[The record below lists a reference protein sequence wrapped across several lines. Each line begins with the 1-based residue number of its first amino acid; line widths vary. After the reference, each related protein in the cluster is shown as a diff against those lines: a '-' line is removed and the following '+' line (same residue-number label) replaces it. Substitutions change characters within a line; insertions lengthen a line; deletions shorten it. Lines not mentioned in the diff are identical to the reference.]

1 MWQWLSDNADTV
13 NVLANGGMLI
23 VWVTYLQ
30 VFLAGYRRERRAK
43 ILVNRGGG
51 TDLRA
56 RCLLSNM
63 SAEPIYIQSIIARLE
78 TGEASAVCQL
88 TDLENLDEDAGPRDP
103 MQALKQGP
111 LGAGCFID
119 IGTFE
124 DVVRETI
131 GRVAPDDPDGWR
143 RRVQAIEIT
152 VVAGYGPD
160 ELLAGAERRFECRA
174 EGESIQLTPTSIGT
188 SQIRSRRARRKL
200 ENMLLGDL
208 CRVER

>member
-1 MWQWLSDNADTV
+1 MWQWLSDNANTI
-13 NVLANGGMLI
+13 NVLANAGMLI

-63 SAEPIYIQSIIARLE
+63 SAEPIYIQSIVARLQ
-78 TGEASAVCQL
+78 TAEASALCQL
-88 TDLENLDEDAGPRDP
+88 TDLEHLGEDAGTRDP
-103 MQALKQGP
+103 MGTLKQGP

-131 GRVAPDDPDGWR
+131 GRITPDEQDAWR
-143 RRVQAIEIT
+143 RGLQAIEII
-152 VVAGYGPD
+152 VVAVYGPD
-160 ELLAGAERRFECRA
+160 KLLAGAERRFECRA
-174 EGESIQLTPTSIGT
+174 EGESIQLRPTSIGT
-188 SQIRSRRARRKL
+188 SQIRSRRARRNL

-208 CRVER
+208 CRVE

>member
-1 MWQWLSDNADTV
+1 MWQWLSENSDAL
-13 NVLANGGMLI
+13 NVLANAGMLI
-23 VWVTYLQ
+23 VWLTYLQ

-63 SAEPIYIQSIIARLE
+63 SAEPIYIQSIVARLE
-78 TGEASAVCQL
+78 TAEASALCQL
-88 TDLENLDEDAGPRDP
+88 TDLENLDEDAGPSDP
-103 MQALKQGP
+103 MRALKQGP
-111 LGAGCFID
+111 LGAGSFID

-131 GRVAPDDPDGWR
+131 GRVAPGDPEAWR
-143 RRVQAIEIT
+143 RRLQAIEIT
-152 VVAGYGPD
+152 VVAVYGPD

-174 EGESIQLTPTSIGT
+174 EGESIQLRPTSIGT
-188 SQIRSRRARRKL
+188 SQIRSRHARRQL

-208 CRVER
+208 CRVE